1 MGFYYPDPDN
11 LWIPPRDATALMGPL
26 TQQALEIDPTLAEAH
41 AAMGFIHAFA
51 LRWVDA
57 EKSFRRAIELDPSL
71 TTAYG
76 DFVLSTL
83 IPWGRLDDALRT
95 LETALQVDPL
105 SLDMRIVMAG
115 VQGSAGLYADA
126 LDNYRRVLD
135 VDPNL
140 PDWVRL
146 FRAWALFFNGDRAA
160 ALDWFEEFSDGG
172 RREGVK
178 GWIHAINGRRKEA
191 EDIAA
196 RFSHIPSRQAEIYGL
211 LGDKDRALEA
221 LERLAVMNPMLAG
234 FQLVQPAVG
243 LRDDPRAEAFRR
255 KLGFPQ

>member
-1 MGFYYPDPDN
+1 
-11 LWIPPRDATALMGPL
+11 LS
-26 TQQALEIDPTLAEAH
+26 
-41 AAMGFIHAFA
+41 
-51 LRWVDA
+51 VD
-57 EKSFRRAIELDPSL
+57 
-71 TTAYG
+71 
-76 DFVLSTL
+76 V
-83 IPWGRLDDALRT
+83 
-95 LETALQVDPL
+95 
-105 SLDMRIVMAG
+105 RIIMAS

-126 LDNYRRVLD
+126 LDNYRRVD
-135 VDPNL
+135 NVDPNIAHWGRG
-140 PDWVRL
+140 PNH
-146 FRAWALFFNGDRAA
+146 FRAWALFFNGDRTA

-196 RFSHIPSRQAEIYGL
+196 RFSHLPQRQAEIYGL

-221 LERLAVMNPMLAG
+221 LERLAVMNPIRAG